1 MSTIL
6 RRYHLMMV
14 FVWLALSWPGTTI
27 WRESILFVI
36 ICSLYANIEGS
47 FAAYM
52 GARAE
57 KKQEKNDDESK

>member
-1 MSTIL
+1 MGTVL
-6 RRYHLMMV
+6 RRYHLAMV
-14 FVWLALSWPGTTI
+14 FVWLGLSVPGTTI

-36 ICSLYANIEGS
+36 ICSLYANVEGS

-57 KKQEKNDDESK
+57 RKEQENDG

>member
-1 MSTIL
+1 MQTIL

-14 FVWLALSWPGTTI
+14 FVWLVLSVPGTTI
-27 WRESILFVI
+27 WKESILFVI

-57 KKQEKNDDESK
+57 KKQDEGGDK